1 MSGEE
6 VAVLIP
12 LGFFAAVAWSI
23 NVVVSSRRQ
32 QRQIQLSTEFH
43 SRLLDRIGSAKEF
56 GEFLNTEGGTK
67 FLRSL
72 TIETEGLPHARI
84 IRALQAGLVLLTL
97 GLGLFLLTGMRRL
110 AHPTEEGLVVF
121 ATITLS
127 VGVGL
132 LLSSASSYVLS
143 KRMGLLDDDRRH
155 SRSALA

>member
-1 MSGEE
+1 MNGAE

-23 NVVVSSRRQ
+23 NVIVSSRRQ

-56 GEFLNTEGGTK
+56 GEFLNTEGGGK

-72 TIETEGLPHARI
+72 TVETEGLPHTRI
-84 IRALQAGLVLLTL
+84 IRALQAGLVLVSL
-97 GLGLFLLTGMRRL
+97 GLGLFLLTSSRSL
-110 AHPTEEGLVVF
+110 VHPTEEGLVVF

-132 LLSSASSYVLS
+132 LLSSAASYLLS
-143 KRMGLLDDDRRH
+143 KRMGLLDVDRQRG
-155 SRSALA
+155 RSALA